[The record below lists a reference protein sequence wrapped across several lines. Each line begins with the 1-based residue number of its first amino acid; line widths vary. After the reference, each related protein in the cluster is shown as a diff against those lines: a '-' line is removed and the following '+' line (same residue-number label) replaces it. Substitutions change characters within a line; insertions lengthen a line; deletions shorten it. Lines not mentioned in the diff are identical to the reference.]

1 MWSTICQTQTD
12 FQELTNE
19 ALEVLR
25 ASNEIDSDDDY
36 DDNDDDDV
44 EKNLLS
50 IS

>member
-1 MWSTICQTQTD
+1 V
-12 FQELTNE
+12 
-19 ALEVLR
+19 LEVLR
-25 ASNEIDSDDDY
+25 ASNEIDGDDDDY